1 MRLLIKFART
11 YPLDSA
17 IMLLALVL
25 AGIAEGVGF
34 SALLPLL
41 GIALGGGAGVSSAA
55 DPAKSSAAER
65 LINESLS
72 YLGIRPTL
80 ETLLVLV
87 FLAILLKSGFILI
100 ANKRVGYTIAH
111 VATDM
116 RIALLRALLNSR
128 WEFHLRQPVGKLANA
143 MSTEVTMGCKAFSC
157 GAKVMLFF
165 IQALVAVIVAFMIS
179 WQATL
184 TALVAEVLIFLA
196 MGGLIRKAKRSGWR
210 QTNLMKSLAS
220 LLTDCLQSIKP
231 LKSMARE
238 KSAEAV
244 LIQKTGRLNRAL
256 QKQVLSQELLRA
268 FQEPLQMVFLLTGLF
283 VALKYFSL
291 AGTTVMVLIY
301 LIARLLNQLNKV
313 QQEYQRMAIFESG
326 YWSLQDTIRQAAAA
340 SEMLQGERLH
350 GFDSAIRLDHVSFA
364 YSEKNV
370 LQDISLTFP
379 KGRITAIVGPSGSGK
394 TTIVD
399 LVTGLL
405 QPQQGVVYID
415 DTPLAQV
422 DLRSWR
428 KMIGYVPQE
437 SILLHD
443 TILNNIILGDPD
455 LNEDDAVNALRAA
468 GAWEFVKG
476 MPEGMHSSV
485 GERGGALSGGQ
496 RQRIAIARALV
507 HRPRL
512 LILDEATTGL
522 DPESEN
528 AICNTLRQLRGEL
541 TLMAIS
547 HQPALVKI
555 ADKVYRVQD
564 GTILARQ
571 DRAANDADISMLNPV
586 KPSAANSIGS

>member
-1 MRLLIKFART
+1 MRLLINFVRA
-11 YPLDSA
+11 YPLASA
-17 IMLLALVL
+17 IMLSALVL

-41 GIALGGGAGVSSAA
+41 AIAVGGGADASTTA
-55 DPAKSSAAER
+55 DPTASSKAER
-65 LINESLS
+65 LINEAFS
-72 YLGIRPTL
+72 YLGFHPTL
-80 ETLLVLV
+80 EALLLLI
-87 FLAILLKSGFILI
+87 FLAILIKSGFILI

-111 VATDM
+111 VATDL
-116 RIALLRALLNSR
+116 RLALLRALLNSR

-143 MSTEVTMGCKAFSC
+143 MSAEVTMGCKAFSC
-157 GAKVMLFF
+157 GAKVMVFL

-184 TALVAEVLIFLA
+184 TALAAEVIIFLA

-220 LLTDCLQSIKP
+220 LLTDSLQSIKP

-238 KSAEAV
+238 KSAESILV
-244 LIQKTGRLNRAL
+244 HKTGRLNRAL

-268 FQEPLQMVFLLTGLF
+268 LQEPLQMAFLLVGLF

-291 AGTTVMVLIY
+291 PGPTVMVLIY

-313 QQEYQRMAIFESG
+313 QQEYQRMVIFESG
-326 YWSLQDTIRQAAAA
+326 YWSLQDTILQAEAA
-340 SEMLQGERLH
+340 SEMLQGAPLSGFER
-350 GFDSAIRLDHVSFA
+350 AIRLEHVSFA
-364 YSEKNV
+364 YGKQKV
-370 LQDISLTFP
+370 LRDISLTFP

-405 QPQQGVVYID
+405 LPRQGTVYID
-415 DTPLAQV
+415 DTPLTQV

-443 TILNNIILGDPD
+443 TVLNNIILGDPE
-455 LNEDDAVNALRAA
+455 LNEDDATNALRAA
-468 GAWEFVKG
+468 GALEFVNA
-476 MPEGMHSSV
+476 MPEGMQSSV

-522 DPESEN
+522 DPENEN

-555 ADKVYRVQD
+555 ADNVYRVQD

-571 DRAANDADISMLNPV
+571 DRAESEADISMLNPV
-586 KPSAANSIGS
+586 KPSDANSIGN